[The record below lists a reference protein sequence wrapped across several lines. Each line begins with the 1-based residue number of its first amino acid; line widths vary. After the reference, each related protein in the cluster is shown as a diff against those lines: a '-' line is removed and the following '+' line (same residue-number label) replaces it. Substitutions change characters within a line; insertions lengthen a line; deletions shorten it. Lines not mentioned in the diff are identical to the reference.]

1 MFYNTGVRIQETFL
15 GIFLTILGCS
25 SLVSSAC
32 PGICFC
38 PALSDNVFC
47 SRKNL
52 PFIPQGVSPDTVQLN
67 MNENN
72 FLTPTLYRSNFSSY
86 TKLEHL
92 YLSSCGIE
100 RIDVDT
106 FADLTKLQWLDLSK
120 NRVKAVEDYTFRG
133 LTLEHLFLNDNPGM
147 TISKNAFRGLRT
159 NGLYIHNCAISELS
173 LEVISPLNRTLKYL
187 WLDGNKFESFSTDWF
202 YVFRRLTHAR
212 LAGNPLHCNCE
223 VGWLFDFFQT
233 NTKMFT
239 GVEPPSCR
247 TPSRIRAKSFD
258 VLSAEDFR
266 CHLPVFKKVDAIFE
280 ESVGKLNCLA
290 TGDPTPLIQWI
301 KPGNNVETFHPK
313 GKPVTNENY
322 GILYLT
328 DPQATEDLVYKCVAS
343 NPAGN
348 VTFSLNVVWPPK
360 YSRDQVIINTPKPTL
375 PPTKQTFTD
384 SKQLEK
390 DKSKEKTTFEVE
402 KEKEKEE
409 KLTVPLEKDSTDTN
423 TKDKSYVADHQ
434 DQDQDQKTS
443 NNESKDIESGKND
456 QQIIINAKKSEMSM
470 ERSEEIVRS
479 GFSLADIIGAVVGTF
494 LLTLLACIAVFHVV
508 NRRFNHSLMYKS
520 QNVLPGKQVNNHVI
534 VDPRAENM
542 KMLQQNI

>member
-1 MFYNTGVRIQETFL
+1 MFYNTDVQVSVTFL
-15 GIFLTILGCS
+15 VNFLTILGCS

-52 PFIPQGVSPDTVQLN
+52 PFIPFGVSPDTVQLN

-72 FLTPTLYRSNFSSY
+72 FLTSTLYRSNFSTY

-100 RIDVDT
+100 RIEVDT

-120 NRVKAVEDYTFRG
+120 NRLRTIEDYTFRG

-147 TISKNAFRGLRT
+147 RIAKNAFRGLRT

-173 LEVISPLNRTLKYL
+173 LEVIKPLNRTLKYL
-187 WLDGNKFESFSTDWF
+187 WLDGNKFESFSSNWL
-202 YVFRRLTHAR
+202 YVFRRLTHTR

-233 NTKMFT
+233 NIKMFT
-239 GVEPPSCR
+239 GVDPPSCR
-247 TPSRIRAKSFD
+247 TPSRLRAKTFNE
-258 VLSAEDFR
+258 LTAEDFR
-266 CHLPVFKKVDAIFE
+266 CQLPVFKKVDAIFE

-290 TGDPTPLIQWI
+290 TGDPIPLIQWI
-301 KPGNNVETFHPK
+301 KPGNDVETFQPK
-313 GKPVTNENY
+313 GKPSSNENY

-360 YSRDQVIINTPKPTL
+360 YSRDQVIINTPKTTLPPTI
-375 PPTKQTFTD
+375 PPTKQTVTDLKQIEKDRSKEKD
-384 SKQLEK
+384 SKQK
-390 DKSKEKTTFEVE
+390 IDTRD
-402 KEKEKEE
+402 
-409 KLTVPLEKDSTDTN
+409 KLTVPFEKDKNMNS
-423 TKDKSYVADHQ
+423 KDQSYIVDHKNSGEN
-434 DQDQDQKTS
+434 QKNS
-443 NNESKDIESGKND
+443 EGESKQIDRDKND
-456 QQIIINAKKSEMSM
+456 QPFIINASKSEMSIA
-470 ERSEEIVRS
+470 REEIVQG

-508 NRRFNHSLMYKS
+508 NRRFNHNLMYKS

-534 VDPRAENM
+534 VDPRAENT
-542 KMLQQNI
+542 KMLQNNI